1 MKKSTKLMTSGSIS
15 KIIIAFAIP
24 IFLGNLFQQLY
35 NTVDSLVV
43 GNFVNKE
50 ALAAITSCG
59 PLIFLLVGLFAGI
72 FVGAGVVISKYFGKN
87 EPENV
92 KLAIHTAVAFALVS
106 SVILTIAG
114 YFATPFILHLMG
126 TPDDV
131 YEGAKTYIQIYFLGI
146 SGLIM
151 YNSAAGILQAMGD
164 SKHPLYFLIV
174 ASLINI
180 ILDIVFVVYLGFGI
194 AGTAYATIIGQAVS
208 AILSYKILF
217 KSHDLFR
224 VNIKEIRFNKNM
236 LKQIL
241 SIGIPSGLQNSVIS
255 IANIFV
261 QASVNSFG
269 SIAMAG
275 NGAYIRIQGFVFIP
289 ITSFALSITTFTS
302 QNLGAGE
309 YDRVKKASRFSF
321 ITAMVLSESIGAI
334 LYVFMPTLLTFF
346 SKNPEV
352 LAVGLSKA
360 YLTLPFFV
368 FLALSHVMAGLY
380 RGAGKSIVPMVV
392 MFSIWCIF
400 RVIFIVVALS
410 IHRDIRILFAAYP
423 ITWSISSIIFIIYY
437 FKVDWM
443 GIKKLKI
450 TEEQKAY

>member
-1 MKKSTKLMTSGSIS
+1 
-15 KIIIAFAIP
+15 
-24 IFLGNLFQQLY
+24 
-35 NTVDSLVV
+35 VDSLVV

-59 PLIFLLVGLFAGI
+59 PLIFLLVGLFAGT

-92 KLAIHTAVAFALVS
+92 KLAIHTSVAFALVS

-114 YFATPFILHLMG
+114 YFFTPFILHLMG

-164 SKHPLYFLIV
+164 SKHPLYFLII

-180 ILDIVFVVYLGFGI
+180 VLDIVFVVYLGFGI

-208 AILSYKILF
+208 AILSYTILF
-217 KSHDLFR
+217 RSHELFR
-224 VNIKEIRFNKNM
+224 VNIKKIRFDKNM

-241 SIGIPSGLQNSVIS
+241 TIGIPSGLQNSVIS
-255 IANIFV
+255 IANVFV

-309 YDRVKKASRFSF
+309 YDRVKKAARFSF

-334 LYVFMPTLLTFF
+334 LYVFMPKLLTYF

-360 YLTLPFFV
+360 YISLPFFV
-368 FLALSHVMAGLY
+368 FLALSHVMAGLF
-380 RGAGKSIVPMVV
+380 RGAGKSIVPMFV
-392 MFSIWCIF
+392 MFSVWCVF
-400 RVIFIVVALS
+400 RVTFIVVALS

-423 ITWSISSIIFIIYY
+423 ITWSISSLIFIIYY

-443 GIKKLKI
+443 GIKKLKL
-450 TEEQKAY
+450 KDL

>member
-1 MKKSTKLMTSGSIS
+1 MTTGSIS
-15 KIIIAFAIP
+15 KNIITFAIP

-59 PLIFLLVGLFAGI
+59 PLIFLLVGLFAGTFI
-72 FVGAGVVISKYFGKN
+72 GAGVVISKYFGKS

-92 KLAIHTAVAFALVS
+92 KLAIHTAVAFALLS
-106 SVILTIAG
+106 SVLLTVIG
-114 YFATPFILHLMG
+114 YFATPFILTLMG
-126 TPDDV
+126 TPDNV
-131 YEGAKTYIQIYFLGI
+131 YEGAKSYIQIYFLGI

-174 ASLINI
+174 ASIVNI
-180 ILDIVFVVYLGFGI
+180 VLDIVFVVYLNFGI
-194 AGTAYATIIGQAVS
+194 EGAAYATIIGQGIS
-208 AILSYKILF
+208 AILSYRILF
-217 KSHDLFR
+217 TSHELFR
-224 VNIKEIRFNKNM
+224 VNIKEIGFNKNM

-241 SIGIPSGLQNSVIS
+241 KIGIPSGLQNSVIS
-255 IANIFV
+255 IANVFV

-275 NGAYIRIQGFVFIP
+275 NGAYVRIQGFVFIP
-289 ITSFALSITTFTS
+289 ITSFALSLTTFTS

-309 YDRVKKASRFSF
+309 YDRVKKAARFSF
-321 ITAMVLSESIGAI
+321 ISAMILSEGIGII
-334 LYVFMPTLLTFF
+334 LYVFIPKLLSFF
-346 SKNPEV
+346 STNPDV
-352 LAVGLSKA
+352 IAVGLSKA
-360 YLTLPFFV
+360 YISLPFLL

-380 RGAGKSIVPMVV
+380 RGAGKSVVPMIVL
-392 MFSIWCIF
+392 FSIWCLF
-400 RVIFIVVALS
+400 RVSFIIIALS
-410 IHRDIRILFAAYP
+410 IHRDINILFAAYP
-423 ITWSISSIIFIIYY
+423 ITWTMSSIIFIIYY

-450 TEEQKAY
+450 TD